1 MVIQF
6 VTILSK
12 SWSLNINATLIRVNL
27 AWNVFIVFIIKW
39 DGEIVRNVIKICF
52 DVDHKS
58 VDCCHLT

>member
-6 VTILSK
+6 VTILNK

-52 DVDHKS
+52 DVDH
-58 VDCCHLT
+58 